1 MVARR
6 QCLVVVVGVGRKQR
20 RGMTRGVDDEWGSS
34 GGGGAWS
41 LGHHEHT
48 ATRSL
53 VTLGEDAQVGGVIY
67 YRTPI
72 SFTSTTSPQCQ

>member
-34 GGGGAWS
+34 GVVVVVVLGA
-41 LGHHEHT
+41 LDTMNTQRHAH
-48 ATRSL
+48 
-53 VTLGEDAQVGGVIY
+53 
-67 YRTPI
+67 
-72 SFTSTTSPQCQ
+72 